1 MVHGPL
7 TPISEEDEQRNSRN
21 FFELKAMEQTDGE
34 EIQEEVEETE
44 TKRESEEEDEDDDFD
59 IKSSAFQRTK
69 TKKMVRNSK

>member
-44 TKRESEEEDEDDDFD
+44 TKRESEEEEEDDFD